1 MPRHVFTHLTADHA
15 VGESHDVGVGPRALG
30 PRLDVLEV
38 VREVHGVEL
47 VVHELPDVPREV
59 IVAAEKKEREGD
71 FNGTESFQ
79 LFVGATNQWRRFRQ
93 KFFGRKRP
101 RPRPSQTKGGWKW

>member
-1 MPRHVFTHLTADHA
+1 M
-15 VGESHDVGVGPRALG
+15 GPPALG

-59 IVAAEKKEREGD
+59 VVAGENREERD
-71 FNGTESFQ
+71 FNSGD
-79 LFVGATNQWRRFRQ
+79 N
-93 KFFGRKRP
+93 
-101 RPRPSQTKGGWKW
+101 

>member
-1 MPRHVFTHLTADHA
+1 MPHHVFTHLTADHA

-59 IVAAEKKEREGD
+59 VVAAENKEERD
-71 FNGTESFQ
+71 FNSGD
-79 LFVGATNQWRRFRQ
+79 N
-93 KFFGRKRP
+93 
-101 RPRPSQTKGGWKW
+101 